1 MQNLE
6 QPLGRDNHR
15 RLLLT
20 LNGWAVAQANEES
33 GFVAFAEFATELG
46 GCELFVTFGQR

>member
-1 MQNLE
+1 VVQNLE
-6 QPLGRDNHR
+6 RALGRDKRR

-20 LNGWAVAQANEES
+20 LNGWAVARANEEN
-33 GFVAFAEFATELG
+33 GFGVLAN

>member
-6 QPLGRDNHR
+6 QPLGRDNWQ

-20 LNGWAVAQANEES
+20 LNGWAVARANEF
-33 GFVAFAEFATELG
+33 GAFAE